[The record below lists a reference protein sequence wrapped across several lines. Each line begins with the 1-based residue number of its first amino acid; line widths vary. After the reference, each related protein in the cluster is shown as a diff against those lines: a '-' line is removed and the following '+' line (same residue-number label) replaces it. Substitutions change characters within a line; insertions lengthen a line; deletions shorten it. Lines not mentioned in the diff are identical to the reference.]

1 MFSWPSASA
10 KDETSVEATQ
20 PAAVAH
26 SLQQPMSEQQP
37 VVAQPLEQEVKQQPN
52 SSPLVSAVEDE
63 AGVLAHSTVPKDE
76 LYESLNA
83 SATLGTPIWLENDD
97 VKVSAESFEASAGGV
112 SVASVAG
119 VSVASMVDGSA
130 ASIVDG
136 SVASIVDGSAATAGK
151 SPESS
156 RKCPDLARLPRAQEP
171 TANATPIVDCDAK
184 NKSAIRETAV
194 HKGRQAFTNCITE
207 HRRLNIMVAGQ
218 SGSGKTTLLRTLVH
232 GLCVHYD
239 KIDQW
244 ENFLKEQGSEVK
256 KTTSIQPQEIAR
268 LEFPWPDNKTL
279 LITIVDTKG
288 YGDDLDETES
298 YKPIQQYIYD
308 KFSAWRELI
317 ETSASPTTKLD
328 DERVHCLLYFLNNSR
343 FRKNDHVHMKHLED
357 YAPIIPI
364 IPKADCLAID
374 EINNFLLR
382 GKFTTDQIKRITA
395 KGPEAVL
402 RSTETGRADELSP
415 GPLSQSAAVPTGD
428 NDGDDGVVH
437 SLTSAQI
444 KIFRSSPAVQ
454 PFHIEFEGGE
464 LGFKVV
470 VQDVYA
476 IIARDQFKQDG
487 TPLNRRY
494 PWGEASILEPYHSD
508 FARLE
513 RMLFRN
519 RNRGLVRL
527 VDETDILWKTWRAA
541 RIAEE
546 KQRIAEEKQKSPEAR
561 AYMMWIVLWSV
572 VICCGF
578 VGLLIFFLSSGPVID
593 ASFLQDLLP
602 RPTLLS
608 ISQCTVMIS
617 VFLAGSF
624 ARPKIQP
631 LLDTAQTLFVEQTKK
646 WQRQR

>member
-130 ASIVDG
+130 A
-136 SVASIVDGSAATAGK
+136 TAGK
-151 SPESS
+151 SSESS

-428 NDGDDGVVH
+428 SDGDDGVVH